1 MAVCFAAV
9 SAVSLGLVFPSAVY
23 AEEMWSKDYYRAVD
37 TSGELSEEEKLSLDQ
52 CCIEFMEASHADLS
66 LLAVTSDV
74 YEGATLTELA
84 DGYYEDCGFGYGP
97 GKDGFQVVWD
107 MDTDEV
113 LITAYGA
120 ARDMIPRDYLDHVS
134 SEVVK
139 FKKDYG
145 VYGPLYASTRYLT
158 NYLSGSGN
166 SFGDSSEAAAEDSS
180 EPQESASSSEVSG
193 GDAAEAAVSDV
204 QETRSVYGDDSDE
217 LQLLS
222 PGEFNEASAGAV
234 HETLPEGE
242 KPDSSL
248 RVGEGSDMPA
258 WYPVDTAAFPYY
270 HDPDAPRVVD
280 QADIFTDQEEAQMEE
295 RLAQLRSQLEKDI
308 VVFTDVS
315 THGLTHTAY
324 ADDFFDYNGYGIGD
338 DFEGVCLMVCMD
350 PDDRGWWTSCSGPV
364 TMGLY
369 TETEANNI
377 DDLLYE
383 YMVAGDY
390 GEGVQD
396 WIENMRRLYTTG
408 SPYSEDWALMSK
420 DGFER
425 FHDKDAPRVVDEAKL
440 LTEDEISSLTARAA
454 EISEKYGL
462 DVVIH
467 TARNEGILDR
477 EEYGDKFWYFK
488 GYGFGDNYDGIML
501 TIFKRPNYSGDVSV
515 TASGKG
521 LDRLTDV
528 NLNRLEGR
536 CGDTVLSREYGD
548 AAGLWLDMTEH
559 MLRTGRVPRSKASWE
574 FFTVVELLIGA
585 IFGGASLGRAKAR
598 MATPTVRENADSY
611 LVPGSLHIKKVENTL
626 LDTTVHRQY
635 SPRPKESRS
644 SGGSSSGRS
653 SYSGS
658 HSSSS
663 GRTHSGSGRKF

>member
-1 MAVCFAAV
+1 M
-9 SAVSLGLVFPSAVY
+9 
-23 AEEMWSKDYYRAVD
+23 
-37 TSGELSEEEKLSLDQ
+37 
-52 CCIEFMEASHADLS
+52 
-66 LLAVTSDV
+66 
-74 YEGATLTELA
+74 
-84 DGYYEDCGFGYGP
+84 
-97 GKDGFQVVWD
+97 
-107 MDTDEV
+107 
-113 LITAYGA
+113 
-120 ARDMIPRDYLDHVS
+120 
-134 SEVVK
+134 
-139 FKKDYG
+139 
-145 VYGPLYASTRYLT
+145 
-158 NYLSGSGN
+158 
-166 SFGDSSEAAAEDSS
+166 
-180 EPQESASSSEVSG
+180 
-193 GDAAEAAVSDV
+193 
-204 QETRSVYGDDSDE
+204 
-217 LQLLS
+217 
-222 PGEFNEASAGAV
+222 
-234 HETLPEGE
+234 
-242 KPDSSL
+242 
-248 RVGEGSDMPA
+248 
-258 WYPVDTAAFPYY
+258 
-270 HDPDAPRVVD
+270 
-280 QADIFTDQEEAQMEE
+280 
-295 RLAQLRSQLEKDI
+295 
-308 VVFTDVS
+308 
-315 THGLTHTAY
+315 
-324 ADDFFDYNGYGIGD
+324 
-338 DFEGVCLMVCMD
+338 
-350 PDDRGWWTSCSGPV
+350 
-364 TMGLY
+364 
-369 TETEANNI
+369 
-377 DDLLYE
+377 
-383 YMVAGDY
+383 
-390 GEGVQD
+390 
-396 WIENMRRLYTTG
+396 
-408 SPYSEDWALMSK
+408 
-420 DGFER
+420 
-425 FHDKDAPRVVDEAKL
+425 DEAKL

-521 LDRLTDV
+521 LERLTDV

-559 MLRTGRVPRSKASWE
+559 MLRTGRVPRSNASWE

-658 HSSSS
+658 HTSSS